1 MNAIAAECRQLI
13 EQKCAERG
21 WQIIELAIQP
31 DHVHLF
37 VRVWPTDSAFE
48 VVKKCKGL
56 TSRILRQKYP
66 QLRKLPSLWTR
77 SYFSA
82 TAGNVSSKAIEVYI
96 AAQKGL

>member
-1 MNAIAAECRQLI
+1 VNAVAAECRQLI
-13 EQKCAERG
+13 EQKCRAQG
-21 WQIIELAIQP
+21 WNILQLAIQP

-37 VRVWPTDSAFE
+37 VQVYPTNSAAE
-48 VVKKCKGL
+48 VVKECKGV
-56 TSRILRQKYP
+56 TSRVLRQKYP

-82 TAGNVSSKAIEVYI
+82 SAGKVSAQVIEAYI